1 MPLTISPRLDQP
13 TLPEG
18 QLLYAV
24 GDIHG
29 RLDLLERLLGLIERD
44 ATGRHADRR
53 TLVFLGDYVDRGPD
67 SRGVV
72 ERLISGCLKVRSK
85 TIRSGSDRRRVAQ
98 DLNAL
103 TAAPD
108 GSGSWRA
115 PTQALPSHSGPVTPA
130 L

>member
-1 MPLTISPRLDQP
+1 MSEHTVGTREEWQTARDELA
-13 TLPEG
+13 TLE
-18 QLLYAV
+18 A
-24 GDIHG
+24 
-29 RLDLLERLLGLIERD
+29 
-44 ATGRHADRR
+44 RHAELNEEIKKKR
-53 TLVFLGDYVDRGPD
+53 LELPWVPVEKAPLKSSPWWPCRG
-67 SRGVV
+67 SSARAAAMAGG
-72 ERLISGCLKVRSK
+72 LISGCLKVRSK

-98 DLNAL
+98 DLNPL